1 MHKLHNASLC
11 PTFRWL
17 PLILLFHCTSFV
29 YCQDDVLTDP
39 VVHEALR
46 LTDSVETTLTT
57 SVLKLRNGSRT
68 MKMKG
73 RTGALTVIRKTRIYR
88 GGLTKEVVRIRSSY
102 QRPIKER
109 LKLVRWNG
117 EVVYVRQT
125 KTLNGVIQ
133 RAHHSFDQTGKRT
146 YAH

>member
-1 MHKLHNASLC
+1 MHKPHITALG

-17 PLILLFHCTSFV
+17 PLILFFHCTSFA
-29 YCQDDVLTDP
+29 YCQEDALTDP
-39 VVHEALR
+39 AVHEALR
-46 LTDSVETTLTT
+46 LTDSLETSLTT

-73 RTGALTVIRKTRIYR
+73 SSGALSMIRKTRIYR
-88 GGLTKEVVRIRSSY
+88 GGLAKEVVRVRSSY

-117 EVVYVRQT
+117 RVVYVRQT

-133 RAHHSFDQTGKRT
+133 RFHRSFDLNGKRT